1 MAISAISSLGL
12 AKATDQVQPLNPHK
26 HGGAHSHSLADVDVQ
41 STNTTTSATGKIGS
55 RIDIT
60 A

>member
-1 MAISAISSLGL
+1 MSAISSIGIS
-12 AKATDQVQPLNPHK
+12 KATEQVQPLNARK
-26 HGGAHSHSLADVDVQ
+26 GSGAHSHSLADIDVQ
-41 STNTTTSATGKIGS
+41 STNTTSSATGKIGS